1 MIANEII
8 DKIFPEFPTT
18 AILDMAQP
26 DFSAKA
32 LCVKFEGIYNTLD
45 FGEATSVAAA
55 CVRDGIACAVEAQV
69 TTNTMLV
76 GDAPVDVD
84 TVTYLVV
91 KK

>member
-1 MIANEII
+1 MTTNEII
-8 DKIFPEFPTT
+8 DKIFPVFPTT
-18 AILDMAQP
+18 AILNMAQP

-32 LCVKFEGIYNTLD
+32 LCVKFEGAYNTPD

-55 CVRDGIACAVEAQV
+55 CVRDGIDCAVEAQM

-76 GDAPVDVD
+76 GDVPVDVD
-84 TVTYLVV
+84 TVMYCVV